1 MKLKIQNKINKMAS
15 NTFIKKQWFI
25 IGFSVFIFSFTITG
39 CSKFV
44 EIDPPRNFLIS
55 KTVFDDPA
63 TVKSALASIYYKMRE
78 QGLVSGRYGLSTV
91 MGIYSDEL
99 NYYKFNT
106 DYQEYYG
113 HSVIASNKI
122 ISDWWSHAYN
132 IIYASNDIIKGIT
145 NSESLTLEDQE
156 HFLGQA
162 LFIRAYIHSLLVTI
176 YGDIP
181 YISTTNYTK
190 NNVVSRMPEDVV
202 YDNIITDLL
211 QAVLLLE
218 DSDTNSEHV
227 VPDKAV
233 ATALL
238 ARMYLYTEQWEL
250 AEETS
255 SVLINNYQLESDIT
269 KVFLKGSPETLW
281 QFKPN
286 GITEKNTYESSQF
299 IIQAIPGQT
308 YALSQNI
315 MDAFEPN
322 DLRLLNWVGTKT
334 SSDGLTTLPFAYK
347 YKETINT
354 TSESL
359 EYSIIFRLAEQYF
372 IRAESRTHLGNFI
385 GAQDDLNSIRY
396 RAGLAST
403 PANSKEEL
411 LEAILHERQV
421 ELFTELGHRWFD
433 LKRMGL
439 ADEVLSPI
447 KPNWKPTDIL
457 LPLPETELEKN
468 ANLKP
473 QNSGY

>member
-1 MKLKIQNKINKMAS
+1 
-15 NTFIKKQWFI
+15 
-25 IGFSVFIFSFTITG
+25 
-39 CSKFV
+39 
-44 EIDPPRNFLIS
+44 
-55 KTVFDDPA
+55 
-63 TVKSALASIYYKMRE
+63 
-78 QGLVSGRYGLSTV
+78 
-91 MGIYSDEL
+91 
-99 NYYKFNT
+99 
-106 DYQEYYG
+106 
-113 HSVIASNKI
+113 
-122 ISDWWSHAYN
+122 
-132 IIYASNDIIKGIT
+132 
-145 NSESLTLEDQE
+145 
-156 HFLGQA
+156 
-162 LFIRAYIHSLLVTI
+162 IHSLLVTI

-347 YKETINT
+347 YKE
-354 TSESL
+354 
-359 EYSIIFRLAEQYF
+359 
-372 IRAESRTHLGNFI
+372 
-385 GAQDDLNSIRY
+385 
-396 RAGLAST
+396 
-403 PANSKEEL
+403 
-411 LEAILHERQV
+411 
-421 ELFTELGHRWFD
+421 
-433 LKRMGL
+433 
-439 ADEVLSPI
+439 
-447 KPNWKPTDIL
+447 
-457 LPLPETELEKN
+457 
-468 ANLKP
+468 
-473 QNSGY
+473 